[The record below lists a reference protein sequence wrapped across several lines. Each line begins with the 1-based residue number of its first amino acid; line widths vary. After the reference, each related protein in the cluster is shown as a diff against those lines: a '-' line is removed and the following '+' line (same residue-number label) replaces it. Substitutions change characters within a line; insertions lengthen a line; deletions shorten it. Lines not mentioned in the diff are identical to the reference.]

1 MSKKF
6 NKLVIAKDTEAE
18 TKYNSNLRLKRRYI
32 NELHKYC
39 SNYVTIQD
47 KSLLQDN
54 FYETFIQLF
63 LDKYENEFPPISVN
77 KMLEAMEVNSQYIN
91 KTCIEIEAIKID
103 LDEKLEPSIKP
114 DFNIY
119 TENENQNKLLRT
131 AQRLCKDVN
140 SLKTEFNIR
149 LTPQGLIQGTNQLLT
164 YNWSER
170 IMQVNTRAVLGKNLM
185 R

>member
-63 LDKYENEFPPISVN
+63 LDK
-77 KMLEAMEVNSQYIN
+77 LE
-91 KTCIEIEAIKID
+91 
-103 LDEKLEPSIKP
+103 
-114 DFNIY
+114 
-119 TENENQNKLLRT
+119 
-131 AQRLCKDVN
+131 
-140 SLKTEFNIR
+140 
-149 LTPQGLIQGTNQLLT
+149 
-164 YNWSER
+164 
-170 IMQVNTRAVLGKNLM
+170 IM
-185 R
+185 